1 MDDQHRA
8 ALEQGLGRC
17 RANTHYPAR
26 ISHGGAAA
34 RMHDKGRWKG

>member
-1 MDDQHRA
+1 MDHQHGA

-17 RANTHYPAR
+17 RTNGPYPAR